1 MIGIYRQAPKSV
13 WKKHRKPLKHGAQ
26 MVPKLRK
33 FQNWVRDLGAV
44 FPDLAFLKLFGQKG
58 DFWRPAGRP
67 QKSGSA
73 RKWAKKFNTATFGSP
88 GASPERPKR
97 PQRASREGISEET

>member
-1 MIGIYRQAPKSV
+1 MENHPKPF
-13 WKKHRKPLKHGAQ
+13 KNGTQ

-33 FQNWVRDLGAV
+33 FQNWRRDLGAD
-44 FPDLAFLKLFGQKG
+44 FPDLAFLKLFGQKD

-67 QKSGSA
+67 KKSGSA
-73 RKWAKKFNTATFGSP
+73 RKWAKNFNAATFGSP

-97 PQRASREGISEET
+97 PQRASREGISKEI